1 MLGDILVQTLDGKI
15 YFSEGGKAFELLEFQ
30 KPESAAAL
38 SEVLAKTAGTA
49 VGVATIVHGKF
60 GNEHMLNGGA
70 LWMIADVQ
78 QTISATDCK
87 VPQDG
92 DEARAAD

>member
-15 YFSEGGKAFELLEFQ
+15 YFSEGGNAFQLLEFE

-38 SEVLAKTAGTA
+38 HAVLSKTAGTA
-49 VGVATIVHGKF
+49 VGVSTVVHGKF

-70 LWMIADVQ
+70 LWMIADVEK
-78 QTISATDCK
+78 TIAGEATPAAPD
-87 VPQDG
+87 DR
-92 DEARAAD
+92 DIHAAD